1 MKMKI
6 LAILAGQKDNFA
18 IQNSLSFG
26 GNHFSKNHASQMAK
40 KSKYFCICKKNQVA
54 TQPISANKKIFCFVT
69 KKQQTKVSRSTKSS
83 KPALPISNFNNQNFH
98 IHIWQKPNKPN
109 VLYGETNMKKIKHV
123 VLMMPVLFGA
133 TVGVSSCF
141 LQQQQPAIST
151 YLKNENVLPL
161 IEVDG
166 VYGVA
171 KPGNKQIVLTDELMQ
186 AVSELSEFDQK
197 FSVSSFQYACNNFN
211 KHSKNIKFDV
221 CVQSKQYQD
230 FGLSVANGR
239 DEYIPVKIA
248 DEKLSSQ
255 GVAGSV
261 DMTFGFDGY
270 LCKQVVSINKKY
282 LSSCFANANLQS
294 SDYDEVM
301 KGSATRTIVEH
312 EIGHLLGFADIYY
325 GDKMFDMSLMRSTLD
340 YTGNISTYTPLDIRS
355 IEKYNEALCPS
366 EQNSMSSESSESLQ
380 SLEM

>member
-1 MKMKI
+1 M
-6 LAILAGQKDNFA
+6 
-18 IQNSLSFG
+18 
-26 GNHFSKNHASQMAK
+26 
-40 KSKYFCICKKNQVA
+40 
-54 TQPISANKKIFCFVT
+54 
-69 KKQQTKVSRSTKSS
+69 
-83 KPALPISNFNNQNFH
+83 
-98 IHIWQKPNKPN
+98 
-109 VLYGETNMKKIKHV
+109 
-123 VLMMPVLFGA
+123 
-133 TVGVSSCF
+133 
-141 LQQQQPAIST
+141 
-151 YLKNENVLPL
+151 PL

-366 EQNSMSSESSESLQ
+366 EQNSMSSESSQSLQ